1 MRNGDWR
8 RIAFVNRSP
17 EREYLPPTP
26 WLWIRRGIF
35 LVVLLVSLVLLFSP
49 ATPNSPDPPISD
61 KVIHALIFLTL
72 GVTAL
77 AARLGPWGL
86 ALVGLAAYAAGSEVL
101 QGVLPIGRDGS
112 WGDLAADLVGLILAF
127 GLVWLLAPRSSAN
140 RAQR

>member
-1 MRNGDWR
+1 M
-8 RIAFVNRSP
+8 
-17 EREYLPPTP
+17 
-26 WLWIRRGIF
+26 
-35 LVVLLVSLVLLFSP
+35 SLVLLFSP